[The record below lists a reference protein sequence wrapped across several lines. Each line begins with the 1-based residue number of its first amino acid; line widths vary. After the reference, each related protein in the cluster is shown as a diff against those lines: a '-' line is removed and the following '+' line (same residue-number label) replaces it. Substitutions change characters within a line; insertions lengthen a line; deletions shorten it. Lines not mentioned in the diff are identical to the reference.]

1 MPARFDA
8 AMWPRLDAGGIPD
21 GATVRLDDYT
31 LRCAADGRGD
41 WCVRCFAAPQRV
53 LFVGVIVY
61 HRTRADG
68 AWRSACTLSVL
79 AMHTRI

>member
-1 MPARFDA
+1 VPARFDA

-53 LFVGVIVY
+53 LFSCGGDCLSPDTRGRGV
-61 HRTRADG
+61 A
-68 AWRSACTLSVL
+68 
-79 AMHTRI
+79 